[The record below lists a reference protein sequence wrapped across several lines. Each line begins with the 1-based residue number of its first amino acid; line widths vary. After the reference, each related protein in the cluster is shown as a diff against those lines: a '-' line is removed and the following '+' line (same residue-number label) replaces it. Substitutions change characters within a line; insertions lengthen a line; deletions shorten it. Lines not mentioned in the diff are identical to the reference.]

1 MRASPARHVRAWT
14 RFSRPLAGH
23 RQWTVCTFLAKN
35 RTGPPGDDA
44 ARLRLSPEAVMRER
58 DHETSDAGCLAVG
71 LRHRL
76 RAGAGN
82 LREQG
87 NGQKWSGPCRCREGQ
102 LHAEVREGSL
112 SWRSRFRTLALE
124 VSQSYGGSRHSGSLL
139 LARQAPVRGELI
151 DEFRKVIAQSD
162 QQVGAAHAGLL
173 SNGVE
178 RLASERVF
186 QIIWSDCLVGSGT
199 DPG

>member
-1 MRASPARHVRAWT
+1 IRASPARHASAWT

-23 RQWTVCTFLAKN
+23 RQWTVFTFLAKN

-58 DHETSDAGCLAVG
+58 DHETSGAGCLAVG

-87 NGQKWSGPCRCREGQ
+87 SGQEWSGPCRCREGQ
-102 LHAEVREGSL
+102 LPAKMQARRVRAQSRGQERPEARRRGEDELHAEVREGSL
-112 SWRSRFRTLALE
+112 SWRSRFARWRLRSPKATAGHPILAA
-124 VSQSYGGSRHSGSLL
+124 SSWK
-139 LARQAPVRGELI
+139 RQRATHKCAAVPKAPVKAWE
-151 DEFRKVIAQSD
+151 
-162 QQVGAAHAGLL
+162 
-173 SNGVE
+173 
-178 RLASERVF
+178 
-186 QIIWSDCLVGSGT
+186 
-199 DPG
+199 

>member
-1 MRASPARHVRAWT
+1 MKRVVLVALLSAFAS
-14 RFSRPLAGH
+14 
-23 RQWTVCTFLAKN
+23 
-35 RTGPPGDDA
+35 
-44 ARLRLSPEAVMRER
+44 
-58 DHETSDAGCLAVG
+58 
-71 LRHRL
+71 
-76 RAGAGN
+76 
-82 LREQG
+82 
-87 NGQKWSGPCRCREGQ
+87 REGQ
-102 LHAEVREGSL
+102 LPAKMQARRVRAQSRGQERQEARRRGEDELHAEVREGSL

-186 QIIWSDCLVGSGT
+186 QIIWSDCLSWVRY
-199 DPG
+199 